1 MLDRRSVLCVLPLI
15 WAMTAAQAQDAR
27 PFPVGVTWVA
37 ESLAGKA
44 FAQVSLP
51 TLRLTPEGQAQ
62 GTSGCNRY
70 TGAATLAASQIT
82 LGPLAMTRMAC
93 FRAGGDNER
102 LFAPAIAQATAWRM
116 EGRWLVIET
125 ARGALRFRRR

>member
-1 MLDRRSVLCVLPLI
+1 MLNRRVLLCVLPL
-15 WAMTAAQAQDAR
+15 MCAASAARAQDTP
-27 PFPVGVTWVA
+27 PFPTGVTWVA
-37 ESLAGKA
+37 DTLAGTA

-62 GTSGCNRY
+62 GTTGCNRY
-70 TGAATLAASQIT
+70 TGAAMLASSKLT

-93 FRAGGDNER
+93 FGAGGDNER

-116 EGRWLVIET
+116 EGRVLVIET